1 MGGPI
6 KEMVARNLLAVG
18 DAGGHTIPT
27 VGGGIPT
34 GLVCGSIAGHV
45 VASHVLDGGS
55 LSEFDGAWRAQVGG
69 TIENSLRIRRMSDVA
84 FKNAKMMD
92 WVTKRGLLTKE
103 MMEKF
108 ILCEMDLKMK
118 LVEKS
123 LGIIGLG

>member
-6 KEMVARNLLAVG
+6 EELVAGSVLAVG
-18 DAGGHTIPT
+18 DAGGHTIPP

-34 GLVCGSIAGHV
+34 GLVIGSIAGQV

-55 LSEFDGAWRAQVGG
+55 LSAFDGAWRAEMGE
-69 TIENSLRIRRMSDVA
+69 TLENSLRIRRMSDVL
-84 FKNAKMMD
+84 FRNARMID
-92 WVTKRGLLTKE
+92 WVTKRGLLTVE

-108 ILCEMDLKMK
+108 ILCEMDLKMR

-123 LGIIGLG
+123 LGIIG